1 MKKITF
7 VFTSTPHST
16 AQGREGLDAILA
28 TSAYSEN
35 LQLVFVGDGVSQLLK
50 QQQPQSILSRD
61 YISAFRLLDLYE
73 VEEVY
78 VCSESLSEL
87 GFTQQELFLDAE
99 LLDSEGIAHKLAASD
114 VVLRF

>member
-16 AQGREGLDAILA
+16 AHGREGLDAIFA

-35 LQLVFVGDGVSQLLK
+35 LQLVFAGDGVSQLLK

-78 VCSESLSEL
+78 VCSESLNEL

-99 LLDSEGIAHKLAASD
+99 LLDSEGIAHKLATSD